1 MPKKIS
7 IQKAR
12 ERKLTRYFTGKKC
25 PKGHIAERL
34 VSSRS
39 CLACLRERSN
49 LWAEKN
55 REKLNA
61 RRRELY
67 PNIKEELNRKSRE
80 KRKIE
85 REKKPINKFKNCTNC
100 RKKLEKNEK
109 NFRYKSKLKGVL
121 TFRSVCRPCERKLV
135 AEYAKSPA
143 GKVMKKKAGK
153 KYKASSKGR
162 EADKRYYD
170 KNQPKLMKI
179 AVAKRAVQRKTIP
192 HVKIRD
198 NLALRMRLALKEQ
211 NLTKRNTTAELV
223 GCSIKYLKQYLERK
237 FKPDMTWKNHGR
249 FGWHI
254 DHIRACS
261 RFDLSDLSQQK
272 KCFNYTNLQPLWAKD
287 NIRKSNI

>member
-34 VSSRS
+34 VSSRA
-39 CLACLRERSN
+39 CYICLRKKSN

-67 PNIKEELNRKSRE
+67 PDIKDELNRKSRE
-80 KRKIE
+80 KRAKKRKKKKIS
-85 REKKPINKFKNCTNC
+85 KFKKCTAC
-100 RKKLEKNEK
+100 KKKLKKTYK
-109 NFRYKSKLKGVL
+109 NFRYISKKRNILR
-121 TFRSVCRPCERKLV
+121 FRPICRPCERKLLSIE
-135 AEYAKSPA
+135 AKTPRGKERKQDRDKRYAL
-143 GKVMKKKAGK
+143 GGKKKLAQ
-153 KYKASSKGR
+153 
-162 EADKRYYD
+162 KRYYD

-223 GCSIKYLKQYLERK
+223 GCSIKYLKQYLEIK
-237 FKPDMTWKNHGR
+237 FKPGMTWKNHGR

-287 NIRKSNI
+287 NIRKSNK